1 MRHRIVSMCWTASL
15 AIAVAATSFMVST
28 PAEAVRKCRS
38 ETKTTYKR
46 VCTRTYVRGKHVTNR
61 TWRRPEGAPTGG
73 VSCRNVPVTKTVL
86 ICQQSPAVPRAP
98 KPGRRP
104 IRVK

>member
-1 MRHRIVSMCWTASL
+1 MRNRTASL
-15 AIAVAATSFMVST
+15 SWTAGLAVAVAATSFMVST
-28 PAEAVRKCRS
+28 PAEAVRNCRS

-46 VCTRTYVRGKHVTNR
+46 VCTRTYVR
-61 TWRRPEGAPTGG
+61 RPGPVLAGEPKGAPTGG

-104 IRVK
+104 IKVK